1 MQAIKAV
8 QRFFSL
14 GMFSRIKRY
23 FEEARTEFRHVNW
36 PTRDEAIRLT
46 SIVVFLSIV
55 LAGFLGAFDY
65 LITTAIKRFV
75 LHT

>member
-8 QRFFSL
+8 QRCCSL
-14 GMFSRIKRY
+14 VMFSRIKRFFVEGLY
-23 FEEARTEFRHVNW
+23 EFRHVNW